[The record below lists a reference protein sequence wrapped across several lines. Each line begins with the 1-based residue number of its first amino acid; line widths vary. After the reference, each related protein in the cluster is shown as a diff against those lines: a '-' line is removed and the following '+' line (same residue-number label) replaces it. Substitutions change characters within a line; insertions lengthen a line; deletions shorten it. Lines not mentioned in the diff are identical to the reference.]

1 MHLRTLFVVAAALV
15 CAACNGKSD
24 NMASASIVVDSVPFL
39 SIGVEEGETP
49 YEFDRVFDAYRHS
62 DGRVVV
68 SNAGSHELRIF
79 DSTGKYL
86 GALGRRGQGPM
97 EFGEFSSQYLYA
109 RNNELIAVD
118 EGAFR
123 VHVINND
130 LTFRETRRFTLYP
143 DTPRPF
149 FRGLASNGDWLVQ
162 AFTNGGSITGEP
174 GQVLPASYQLLRYDS
189 LGAMRDTILSLPSRP
204 RYVNSHNGMV
214 HFPYIPLSSEPS
226 FVVDGERLIVVSG
239 RAPALEIY
247 SLDGESIAQYAW
259 NRPQV
264 RTADVWEEFKR
275 SSLANM
281 KGDDSARYAAFYEKA
296 LPLPETAPMYVS
308 VKVDGLGRIWLERF
322 RMPTETVRTWDVL
335 SAEGEL
341 LGATTTPAGVTVLRI
356 ANDIMVGRARDSL
369 GVERV
374 QLYRV
379 R

>member
-1 MHLRTLFVVAAALV
+1 M
-15 CAACNGKSD
+15 
-24 NMASASIVVDSVPFL
+24 VDSVPFL

-49 YEFDRVFDAYRHS
+49 YELDRVFDVYRHT

-68 SNAGSHELRIF
+68 SNAGSQELRIF

-86 GALGRRGQGPM
+86 GALGRKGQGPM
-97 EFGEFSSQYLYA
+97 EFGEFSSQMLHA
-109 RNNELIAVD
+109 RTGQLIAVD

-123 VHVINND
+123 VHVISQD
-130 LTFRETRRFTLYP
+130 LAFRETRRFTLYP

-162 AFTNGGSITGEP
+162 AFTNGGSIRGEP
-174 GQVLPASYQLLRYDS
+174 GQVLPTTYQLLRYDS
-189 LGAMRDTILSLPSRP
+189 LGAMRDTILTLPSRP
-204 RYVNSHNGMV
+204 RYVNSHNGSV

-226 FVVDGERLIVVSG
+226 FVVDGERVIVVSG
-239 RAPALEIY
+239 RAPALAIY
-247 SLDGESIAQYAW
+247 SLSGESIGEYAW

-275 SSLANM
+275 GSLANM
-281 KGDDSARYAAFYEKA
+281 KGEDSARYAALYEKA

-308 VKVDGLGRIWLERF
+308 VKVDGRGRIWLERF
-322 RMPTETVRTWDVL
+322 RMPGEAVRTWDVL

-341 LGATTTPAGVTVLRI
+341 LGSTTTPEGVTVLRL
-356 ANDIMVGRARDSL
+356 ADDILVGRARDSL